1 MPDTGL
7 TYVRE
12 KTDPPRYIPDSAS
25 TPDSTPTP
33 GSAPKSG
40 SAPKLLDQVSIAIKT
55 RHYSRRTE
63 DSYRRWIKRF
73 IIFNGKRH
81 PLDLDK
87 EDVTR
92 FLSHLATERKVS
104 ATTQNQALSAILF
117 LYRDVLKIDLGWL
130 DGIVRAKRP
139 QRLPV
144 VLTHSEAREVL
155 IHMRGTPRLMAS
167 LLYGSG
173 MRLSECAG
181 LRVKDLDFERGEIT
195 VRSGKGN
202 KDRMTILPLTLK
214 DRLSEHLSRV
224 REQHEKDIKRGRG
237 SVALPDA
244 LSRKYPGASQEWGWQ
259 WVFPATRFYRDS
271 ETGEFRR
278 HHLHETVLQ
287 RAVKEAVRASGIAK
301 HATCHTFR
309 HSFATRL
316 LENGYD
322 IRTIQELLGHRDVTA
337 TMIYTHV
344 LNRGGR
350 GVRSPLDDM

>member
-1 MPDTGL
+1 MGTTVPSACCQAYEVQDFIGHINSAMLVLEPPDT
-7 TYVRE
+7 TIR
-12 KTDPPRYIPDSAS
+12 S
-25 TPDSTPTP
+25 
-33 GSAPKSG
+33 
-40 SAPKLLDQVSIAIKT
+40 PKLLELVSLAIRA

-63 DSYRRWIKRF
+63 DSYKRWIKRF
-73 IIFNGKRH
+73 ILYNNKRH
-81 PLDLDK
+81 PL
-87 EDVTR
+87 EMGEAEVTR
-92 FLSHLATERKVS
+92 FLSYLATDRKVS

-117 LYRDVLKIDLGWL
+117 LYREVLKKDLEWL

-144 VLTHSEAREVL
+144 VLTHGEVRDIL
-155 IHMRGTPRLMAS
+155 RCMQSTPLLMAS
-167 LLYGSG
+167 LLYGTG
-173 MRLSECAG
+173 LRLSECAG
-181 LRVKDLDFERGEIT
+181 LRIKDMDFERNEIT
-195 VRSGKGN
+195 VRNGKGN
-202 KDRMTILPLTLK
+202 KDRVTLLPVSLK
-214 DRLSEHLSRV
+214 GPLSEHLSRV
-224 REQHEKDIKRGRG
+224 KVQHEKDLRRGRG

-244 LSRKYPGASQEWGWQ
+244 LSRKYPGASREWAWQ
-259 WVFPATRFYRDS
+259 WVFPATRFYRDI
-271 ETGEFRR
+271 EMGEYRR

-287 RAVKEAVRASGIAK
+287 RAVKEAVRTAGIAK

-322 IRTIQELLGHRDVTA
+322 IRTIQELLGHRDVST